1 MSKIKKNDTVQVLK
15 GKDRGKKGKVLKAI
29 GESRIIIEGINL
41 VKKSVRK
48 KQQDQQGGI
57 VSIEAPLAIAN
68 VILVCKNCNKP
79 TRVGIKVSKDGSKTR
94 VCKQCKGTL

>member
-1 MSKIKKNDTVQVLK
+1 MSKIKKNDTVLVLK

-79 TRVGIKVSKDGSKTR
+79 TRVGIKVSKDGSKSR
-94 VCKQCKGTL
+94 VCKHCKGTL

>member
-1 MSKIKKNDTVQVLK
+1 MSKIKKNDTVQAIK
-15 GKDRGKKGKVLKAI
+15 GKDRGKKGKVLKVI
-29 GESRIIIEGINL
+29 GESRIIVEGINL
-41 VKKSVRK
+41 VKKSMRK

-68 VILVCKNCNKP
+68 VILLCKNCNKP
-79 TRVGIKVSKDGSKTR
+79 TRIGIKVAKDGSKAR